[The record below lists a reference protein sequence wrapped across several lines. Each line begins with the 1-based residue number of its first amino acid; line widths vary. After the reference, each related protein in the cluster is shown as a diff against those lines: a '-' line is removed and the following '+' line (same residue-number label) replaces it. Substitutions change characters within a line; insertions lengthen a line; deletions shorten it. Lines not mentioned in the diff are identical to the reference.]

1 LVGFYGQ
8 AQVDY
13 KDWAYLT
20 LTARRDQASTF
31 GDVSTPIIYPSASL
45 SVILTEALDI
55 KSDLLSFAKL
65 RISSAQVGSEPPFA
79 SNATYFN
86 QASVTS
92 GWINGISFPY
102 QGATGFTQSDI
113 LGNPNLRPEYTVTN
127 EIGTELKFFDNKL
140 SADITLYQSESRDI
154 IVAVPVAGSSGFT
167 NTFLNA
173 GTMTNTGVEAM
184 LNATLVESNDFK
196 WNAGMTFTRN
206 RNVVQELAEGVD
218 VISLP
223 WGFFGANQ
231 RLVAGE
237 AYGTLYGDDWA
248 RDEAGNA
255 LVDASGYPVYS
266 STEVVVGDPNPDW
279 LMGITSLATYKN
291 WSFNMLWDIRSGGD
305 IWNGTRGAL
314 YYFGTHADTDV
325 MPDGTQRGETF
336 VWEDVVMGNN
346 GVYAPGTTDA
356 DGNDISGQPNT
367 TAVLNDI
374 DSYALGPLSGF
385 TGASRPFIEDGSWVR
400 LRNIGVNYQFN
411 KKALDGTALKGLSI
425 GVSGRNLFLSTAY
438 RGVDP
443 ETNLSGATNSQGA
456 DYFNMPNTMGVIFN
470 LKANL

>member
-1 LVGFYGQ
+1 MY
-8 AQVDY
+8 
-13 KDWAYLT
+13 
-20 LTARRDQASTF
+20 
-31 GDVSTPIIYPSASL
+31 YP
-45 SVILTEALDI
+45 
-55 KSDLLSFAKL
+55 LLSCAFLLL
-65 RISSAQVGSEPPFA
+65 RWVQSLLLRRMLPTLIKQALHQDGSMVLVSHIKEL
-79 SNATYFN
+79 
-86 QASVTS
+86 
-92 GWINGISFPY
+92 
-102 QGATGFTQSDI
+102 
-113 LGNPNLRPEYTVTN
+113 LGLLKVIFWGTLILRPEYTVTN

-206 RNVVQELAEGVD
+206 RNIVQELAEGVD

-325 MPDGTQRGETF
+325 MPDGT
-336 VWEDVVMGNN
+336 
-346 GVYAPGTTDA
+346 
-356 DGNDISGQPNT
+356 
-367 TAVLNDI
+367 
-374 DSYALGPLSGF
+374 
-385 TGASRPFIEDGSWVR
+385 
-400 LRNIGVNYQFN
+400 
-411 KKALDGTALKGLSI
+411 KAW
-425 GVSGRNLFLSTAY
+425 
-438 RGVDP
+438 
-443 ETNLSGATNSQGA
+443 
-456 DYFNMPNTMGVIFN
+456 
-470 LKANL
+470 

>member
-1 LVGFYGQ
+1 
-8 AQVDY
+8 
-13 KDWAYLT
+13 
-20 LTARRDQASTF
+20 
-31 GDVSTPIIYPSASL
+31 
-45 SVILTEALDI
+45 LTEALNI
-55 KSDLLSFAKL
+55 ESDVLSFAKL

-411 KKALDGTALKGLSI
+411 KKTLDGTALKGLSI